1 MCLSRIL
8 RQISAL
14 LKKLTKCPCILS
26 KWYSNSIQ
34 PDLNTFNK
42 IAKILHVDV
51 KELLNSTKINN
62 MTVTDDRTFTRK
74 RVDDLL
80 TAAIGKTLLQ
90 VDAVGLFAHHEGRDK
105 VKGIA
110 GDIIEVSVLG
120 CKKDS
125 KQEPDIV
132 VDGVRTEIKTTG
144 MIEPKKKD
152 SQYIYECKEPVS
164 VTAVSIPVIV
174 NEEFETS
181 NFWHKL
187 AHMLWVYYWY
197 KSPMTVK
204 LDGYKDFPILGYQF
218 YEFSDDDKMLLRQ
231 DWLLVRD
238 FLIVIHR
245 DYRTQEEREKQYPR
259 LSHELRGQLMLIDT
273 APKFPNNPRFRL
285 KRAYATVIADQY
297 FSKRHFEK
305 LGESISKYTDIDRK
319 CQQLTQQYKGKTF
332 AQIAL
337 ELGVDIA
344 LDQKNFAESAVVKM
358 FGGHVSKLND
368 IEDFA
373 KIGIIAKSV
382 PLKENGK
389 GKEDMKLFLPNLL
402 DWTKETDF
410 EESAI
415 YDYFAGHHF
424 LFIIYRYVGKDVIFE
439 GFKRIFFDEKFIEE
453 NVKRTWED
461 VRDLITNKKLKIVKK
476 LDKDGNYVV
485 NKSGTFMESP
495 NFPKKSTH
503 KVFIR
508 GGATTSEDKYK
519 TLEINGLRMIPQSI
533 WLSRDVVK
541 EMINNV

>member
-1 MCLSRIL
+1 MSEIEQSRI
-8 RQISAL
+8 
-14 LKKLTKCPCILS
+14 
-26 KWYSNSIQ
+26 
-34 PDLNTFNK
+34 
-42 IAKILHVDV
+42 
-51 KELLNSTKINN
+51 
-62 MTVTDDRTFTRK
+62 FTREQ
-74 RVDDLL
+74 VDALL
-80 TAAIGKTLLQ
+80 TATIGKTLLQ
-90 VDAVGLFAHHEGRDK
+90 VDKAHLFAHHEGREK

-110 GDIIEVSVLG
+110 GDIIEESVLG

-125 KQEPDIV
+125 KQEPDIL
-132 VDGVRTEIKTTG
+132 VDGVLTELKTTG
-144 MIEPKKKD
+144 LVKPKKKD
-152 SQYIYECKEPVS
+152 SPYIYECKEPVS
-164 VTAVSIPVIV
+164 ITAVSIPVIV

-197 KSPMTVK
+197 KSPVTVK
-204 LDGYKDFPILGYQF
+204 LEGYKDFPVLGFQF
-218 YEFSDDDKMLLRQ
+218 YEFSEDDKILLRQ

-245 DYRTQEEREKQYPR
+245 DYHTKEERETQYPR

-273 APKFPNNPRFRL
+273 APKFPNSPRFRL

-297 FSKRHFEK
+297 FSKKHFEK
-305 LGESISKYTDIDRK
+305 LDESISKYADIDRK
-319 CQQLTQQYKGKTF
+319 CQVMTQKYRGKTF

-337 ELGVDIA
+337 ELGVN
-344 LDQKNFAESAVVKM
+344 LDMDVKNFAESAVVKM

-389 GKEDMKLFLPNLL
+389 GKEDMKLFQPNLI
-402 DWTKETDF
+402 DWTSEDEF

-424 LFIIYRYVGKDVIFE
+424 LFIIYRHVGKDVFFE
-439 GFKRIFFDEKFIEE
+439 GFKRIFFDEKFIME
-453 NVKRTWED
+453 NVKKTWDD
-461 VRDLITNKKLKIVKK
+461 VRNLIANHKLRIEMKK
-476 LDKDGNYVV
+476 DKNGNYIL

-519 TLEINGLRMIPQSI
+519 TLEINGLKMIPQSV
-533 WLSRDVVK
+533 WLSREEVK
-541 EMINNV
+541 KLIEND